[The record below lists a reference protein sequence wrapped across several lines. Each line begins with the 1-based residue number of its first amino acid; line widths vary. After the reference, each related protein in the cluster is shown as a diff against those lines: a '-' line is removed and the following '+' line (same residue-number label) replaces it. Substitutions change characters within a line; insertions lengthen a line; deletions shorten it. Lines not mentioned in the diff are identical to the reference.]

1 MTKCPT
7 CATALP
13 DNAKFCYE
21 CGTPIEAHRS
31 PAEYKQVTVLF
42 ADVVRSMEIAAAEG
56 PERLRELMAELLDRS
71 TEVVKHYGG
80 TLSQFTGDGI
90 MAVFGAP
97 ITLED
102 HAFRA
107 CSAALNIQSAVGSTL
122 KLRIGLNSGQVIAGE
137 IGSGTASYTTIGE
150 QVGMAQRM
158 ESVAPPGGV
167 MLSESTARLVEN
179 NVVLGESEQVHIK
192 NVDAPVSA
200 RRLLGIG
207 EHRPTH
213 RTESALVGRSWELN
227 TITAILDE
235 AIGGAG
241 CVVTVVGPPGI
252 GKSRLLRESA
262 VIAAGRGLQV
272 ITTYCESHIHNV
284 PFHAVARLLR
294 DGLGISDLDAGA
306 GRNRVREQFPDTNP
320 DDLILLDD
328 LLGIRDASTPLPD
341 VAPDARRRRLTAL
354 ITSASLARPEAAVY
368 IIEDAHWIDEASESM
383 LADFLSV
390 VPQIPALTLITYR
403 PEYRGPLS
411 RMPGAQ
417 TIALRPLNAAQAATL
432 ATELVGTD
440 PQLDDLATRV
450 AERAGGNPFFAE
462 EIVRDLAERGVL
474 QGQSGAYSLRG
485 EVDDAD
491 VPATLHATI
500 GARIDRLDLAAKRTL
515 NAASVI
521 GSRFSADLLA
531 TIVGE
536 PNVAP
541 LLAAEL
547 VDQTMF
553 SPRTEY
559 AFRHPLVRAV
569 AYESQ
574 LKSDRTQLHRR
585 LATVI
590 EERGSADENAAL
602 IAEHLE
608 AAGDLHAAYEWHMRA
623 GTWSNLRD
631 DAAAMT
637 SWRRARQVADLLP
650 EADPDRLAMRIA
662 PHTLLCVT
670 ATRVAG
676 SGAET
681 GFEELRDLCI
691 AAGDQRS
698 LAIAMTGHVL
708 DLFFNSRLT
717 EASQTGTEL
726 VRLLESIG
734 DPTLTLALISTT
746 LSVKQQTGEMSEV
759 LRLAERGIELAGG
772 DSTKGKMMTGSPLTL
787 IVALRGMARCCLGIT
802 GWRDDFERAVSMGR
816 AAEPTTRS
824 AALYFTY
831 IAAAAN
837 AVVAPTV
844 AVLREAE
851 EALTIAEQSG
861 GNVVVGQGI
870 QYLGILL
877 VRTGGSSRAR
887 GLQLL
892 DQVRTM
898 ALEKRYNEA
907 VVPLIDI
914 DLAQEKLRV
923 GDFAGAISLSRPAV
937 TEFFRAG
944 DGLWTGYG
952 TNVFVEALLKRG
964 GPGDFHDAQIAVERL
979 ATAQLEPA
987 FAIRNI
993 WLLRA
998 QTLVARAQGDDAAYR
1013 ALRDSYRTMAN
1024 ELGFEGH
1031 MAMAEAMP

>member
-1 MTKCPT
+1 
-7 CATALP
+7 
-13 DNAKFCYE
+13 
-21 CGTPIEAHRS
+21 
-31 PAEYKQVTVLF
+31 
-42 ADVVRSMEIAAAEG
+42 
-56 PERLRELMAELLDRS
+56 
-71 TEVVKHYGG
+71 
-80 TLSQFTGDGI
+80 
-90 MAVFGAP
+90 
-97 ITLED
+97 
-102 HAFRA
+102 
-107 CSAALNIQSAVGSTL
+107 
-122 KLRIGLNSGQVIAGE
+122 
-137 IGSGTASYTTIGE
+137 
-150 QVGMAQRM
+150 
-158 ESVAPPGGV
+158 
-167 MLSESTARLVEN
+167 
-179 NVVLGESEQVHIK
+179 
-192 NVDAPVSA
+192 
-200 RRLLGIG
+200 
-207 EHRPTH
+207 
-213 RTESALVGRSWELN
+213 
-227 TITAILDE
+227 
-235 AIGGAG
+235 
-241 CVVTVVGPPGI
+241 
-252 GKSRLLRESA
+252 
-262 VIAAGRGLQV
+262 
-272 ITTYCESHIHNV
+272 
-284 PFHAVARLLR
+284 
-294 DGLGISDLDAGA
+294 
-306 GRNRVREQFPDTNP
+306 
-320 DDLILLDD
+320 
-328 LLGIRDASTPLPD
+328 
-341 VAPDARRRRLTAL
+341 
-354 ITSASLARPEAAVY
+354 
-368 IIEDAHWIDEASESM
+368 
-383 LADFLSV
+383 
-390 VPQIPALTLITYR
+390 
-403 PEYRGPLS
+403 
-411 RMPGAQ
+411 MPGAQ

-877 VRTGGSSRAR
+877 VRMGGSSRAR

-979 ATAQLEPA
+979 ATAQLEQA